1 MSTASTSTGTDL
13 HRLIDDALPIF
24 QASRPDDSWLAKIRE
39 KGRADALS
47 LPLPDRKQ
55 EAWRY
60 TPTGFMEQTR
70 YRALTDGPF
79 NALQLSDIDD
89 LLLPAHAGPRLVFVN
104 GYLAPRLSELSRNQ
118 HAIAL
123 SSLSGG
129 LGPVR
134 QALRWRMGDSARHD
148 NVFTALNSALM
159 TDGALIRIAGDALAE
174 SPIEILH
181 LTVNTEEP
189 GICHPRH
196 LIIVDEGGR
205 AEIIERYCSL
215 GSGGV
220 FTNAKID
227 VSLAANSV
235 LKHQRLLEEGSDAR
249 HLSDLQVRLAE
260 QSSYALNLL
269 ALGGSWSRS
278 DVCVTFEGEGA
289 VAELDGLLLARDG
302 QVNDV
307 HLDVRHQVP
316 NCTSRETFKGIL
328 DGKGRVVFD
337 GRILVAQDAQKTDAR
352 LSNDNLMLSRSA
364 EVDSK
369 PQLEIYADDV
379 KCSHGTTVGEL
390 DNDMLFYLRSRGI
403 AKERAVQMLCSGFAQ
418 AVIERVP
425 NESLRRRAE
434 RVLAERLSTVAH
446 ARSETSDRGG
456 YAN

>member
-1 MSTASTSTGTDL
+1 MSATATTPGTDL
-13 HRLIDDALPIF
+13 HRLIDEALPVF
-24 QASRPDDSWLAKIRE
+24 KTSRADDSWLARIRE
-39 KGRADALS
+39 QGRADALD

-60 TPTGFMEQTR
+60 TPTGFLEQVR

-79 NALQLSDIDD
+79 DALQLSDIDEM
-89 LLLPAHAGPRLVFVN
+89 LLPRATGPRLVFVN
-104 GYLAPRLSELSRNQ
+104 GYLAPRLSELSHSR

-134 QALRWRMGDSARHD
+134 QALRWRMGESVRHD

-159 TDGALIRIAGDALAE
+159 TDGALIRIAGQGRVE

-181 LTVNTEEP
+181 LTVNTDDP

-196 LIIVDEGGR
+196 LVIVEEGGR
-205 AEIIERYCSL
+205 AEVIERYCSL
-215 GSGGV
+215 GTGGV

-235 LKHQRLLEEGSDAR
+235 LEHQRLLEEGDEAR

-260 QSSYALNLL
+260 RSSYALNQV
-269 ALGGSWSRS
+269 ALGCRWSRS
-278 DVCVTFEGEGA
+278 DIKLVFEGEGA
-289 VAELDGLLLARDG
+289 SAELDGLLLARDG
-302 QVNDV
+302 QLNDV
-307 HLDVRHQVP
+307 HLDVRHEVP
-316 NCTSRETFKGIL
+316 HCTSRQTFKGIL
-328 DGKGRVVFD
+328 DGRGKVVFD
-337 GRILVAQDAQKTDAR
+337 GRILVAQDAQKTDAH

-390 DNDMLFYLRSRGI
+390 DRDAIFYLRARGI
-403 AKERAVQMLCSGFAQ
+403 SEAKAVQMLCRGFAQ
-418 AVIERVP
+418 AIIDRIP
-425 NESLRRRAE
+425 NDSVRARAGRLLE
-434 RVLAERLSTVAH
+434 KRLSKH
-446 ARSETSDRGG
+446 AVSHDESTGRGG
-456 YAN
+456 YAA